1 MTGIN
6 AKEKIREGSIYGQI
20 ASMGH
25 EQLVICYD
33 EPTGLKAIIGIH
45 NTVLGPALGGSRLWN
60 YRSEDEAIKDVLR
73 LSRGMTFKASI
84 SGLNLGGGKAVL
96 IGDPRLKT
104 EAYLRRFGRFVESLG
119 GRYITA
125 EDVNMNT
132 QDMSY
137 ISMETKHVT
146 GLPDVRGGNGDPSPI
161 TAFGTYQ
168 GMKAAAKKAFGTDSL
183 NGRKI
188 AIQGIGQ
195 VGKGLLDYIVKE
207 GAKVYIT
214 DVFEDKLQ
222 KTAKETGAIAV
233 DPAEIYDVD
242 MDIFAPC
249 ALGGSLNDDTLSRLQ
264 CAVIAGAANNQ
275 LEDDERHGRMIMDK
289 GIIYAPDFLINAGGV
304 MHVYAEYVGGY
315 QKSWSM
321 HQAERIYDTCLAVL
335 DRSEAEN
342 IPSQQV
348 AMQMAMDRITAMGK
362 VKLSY

>member
-1 MTGIN
+1 MAGIY
-6 AKEKIREGSIYGQI
+6 AKEKIQEGSIYGQI

-60 YRSEDEAIKDVLR
+60 YRSEEEAIKDVLR
-73 LSRGMTFKASI
+73 LSRGMTFKAAI

-96 IGDPRLKT
+96 IGDPKMKT

-137 ISMETKHVT
+137 ISMETRHVT
-146 GLPDVRGGNGDPSPI
+146 GLPDVKGGNGDPSPV
-161 TAFGTYQ
+161 TAYGTYH
-168 GMKAAAKKAFGTDSL
+168 GMKAAAKRAFGTDSL
-183 NGRKI
+183 AGKKI
-188 AIQGIGQ
+188 AVQGVGQ
-195 VGKGLLDYIVKE
+195 VGKGLLNYITKE

-214 DVFEDKLQ
+214 DVFEDRLQ
-222 KTAKETGAIAV
+222 TVARETGAIAV

-249 ALGGSLNDDTLSRLQ
+249 ALGGSLNDDTLARLP

-275 LEDDERHGRMIMDK
+275 LEDDERHGKLIMEK

-304 MHVYAEYVGGY
+304 MHVYAEYAGGY

-335 DRSEAEN
+335 DRSAKDET
-342 IPSQQV
+342 PSQQV